1 MGGVKMAITS
11 GYFNSINDDRP
22 YNAEQMTLYFEGL
35 ISNGIYESVGEKFHV
50 TAGEGMSVTVGTG
63 RAMIKSHWVKNDAA
77 ITLQIDAASA
87 QYNRVDAI
95 ILQYNATARSINL
108 IVRQGDETIGVPN
121 APNYIRTNDIYELW
135 LATVRVMK
143 NTTAI
148 TQAMITD
155 FRMSALCGFVTG
167 LIKQVDT
174 SALYD
179 QWQAAYENYY
189 AQTTAALDAYFEAK
203 KAEYEAWFA
212 SLTQELRVDTTL
224 KAYYNTVAVSGSA
237 TNGVTIGIS
246 EYDSNADILFAYVNG
261 VYLVGGVDYTI
272 SGTGSAAKINLTK
285 PLTGTNSVNF
295 VVIKPV
301 IGENSGGYMIG
312 QAQGATTAYIGI
324 QGNAEREDI

>member
-1 MGGVKMAITS
+1 MAITS
-11 GYFNSINDDRP
+11 GFFNSVSGDRL

-35 ISNGIYESVGEKFHV
+35 IGNGIYENIGDKFQV
-50 TAGEGMSVTVGTG
+50 TAGEGMTVTVGTG
-63 RAMIKSHWVKNDAA
+63 RAMIKSRWVKNDAA

-95 ILQYNATARSINL
+95 ILQYNATTRSINL
-108 IVRQGDETIGVPN
+108 IVRQGDETTGVPN
-121 APNYIRTNDIYELW
+121 APHYIRTNDIYELW

-148 TQAMITD
+148 TQDMIVD

-174 SALYD
+174 STLYD
-179 QWQAAYENYY
+179 QWQAAYENYF
-189 AQTTAALDAYFEAK
+189 AQTTAALDAYFAAK
-203 KAEYEAWFA
+203 KAEYETWFA

-237 TNGVTIGIS
+237 TSSVTIGIP
-246 EYDSNADILFAYVNG
+246 EYDSNADILFAYANG
-261 VYLVGGVDYTI
+261 VYLVGGIDYTV

-285 PLTGTNSVNF
+285 PLTGTNAVNF

-301 IGENSGGYMIG
+301 IGENTSGSI
-312 QAQGATTAYIGI
+312 A
-324 QGNAEREDI
+324 GNALAGVTNIPTLAAGNATREDI